1 MLRNHDKIDG
11 MFQKDLTKMVDH
23 CLQLKYPSL
32 LYVWTDFSTFTI
44 SCIYSSKL
52 LHAGLSLQ
60 LYSKLCYRSLL
71 LNYFSRDKALPR
83 NSHCRAISCGYFHY
97 TTQDG
102 WTALERASIKGHQKV
117 VELLLGAGA
126 NPDLQNKV
134 RIGHM
139 HANLGNCKV
148 IRHSSFL

>member
-83 NSHCRAISCGYFHY
+83 NSHCRAISCGYFHPLY
-97 TTQDG
+97 HTG
-102 WTALERASIKGHQKV
+102 WLDSTRTSQHQRPSEGSWASPGSWGQPRPS
-117 VELLLGAGA
+117 EQGENRTYA
-126 NPDLQNKV
+126 
-134 RIGHM
+134 
-139 HANLGNCKV
+139 CKPG
-148 IRHSSFL
+148 